1 MISKEFLYYT
11 NDGRLGLMTEPLGP
25 QINPMLLSWVLGTT
39 SLEFNGRNKSS
50 CERRQISLPQ
60 IVLNLCYSQNCS
72 VSRELQQADNLNL
85 VFSMVVSEHVM
96 QMRFRVSQGSEVNL
110 Y

>member
-1 MISKEFLYYT
+1 MEETRAHVKE
-11 NDGRLGLMTEPLGP
+11 GKHHCP
-25 QINPMLLSWVLGTT
+25 
-39 SLEFNGRNKSS
+39 K
-50 CERRQISLPQ
+50 